1 MMSFDVLAQAL
12 GNVLQFGVL
21 MAILLGA
28 AYGLFVGAL
37 PGLTATMA
45 TALLVPLTFY
55 LDPLPAV
62 ALIVSS
68 TAMAITAGDI
78 PGALLRIP
86 GTPASAAYTD
96 EAYAMTRNG
105 RASEVLSL
113 GFFFSAIGGLVGAMV
128 LLITGPLLARVS
140 LNFSSFEFFWLAC
153 LGLLT
158 CALVSSSAPAKGGV
172 SLTLGLLVS
181 TVGLDVTT
189 GQPRFTFGSIEL
201 VGGVSF
207 IPVMIGMFAVS
218 EVLRGLSGGAEA
230 MPRPP
235 KGEVYRPY
243 IGMFALLK
251 RYPFSVLRGTS
262 LGAAIGALPGVG
274 GDLAAWIAYGMS
286 RRFSRTPEKFG
297 TGHPEGLIE
306 ATSSNNAGLS
316 SAWIP
321 ALVFGI
327 PGDAVTAIAVGVLFM
342 KGVAPGPRL
351 FVENPVMPTSI
362 IMCFFIAN
370 LLLFPLGY
378 VAIKAAR
385 HVLSVPRAVIVP
397 MILVCC
403 FIGSFAVNNTLFGV
417 WTMLVAGLV
426 GYVMERNQYPIA
438 PVILGLVLGPV
449 LERNFI
455 SSMQISHGNL
465 LGFFERPVSAVL
477 GVIVCSI
484 LLLTFTRS
492 LLRKPTPVAP
502 NAVTPDA
509 VSTGTSPH
517 QKGPSK

>member
-1 MMSFDVLAQAL
+1 MSFDVLSQAL
-12 GNVLQFGVL
+12 VNVLQLNVL
-21 MAILLGA
+21 ASILIGA
-28 AYGLFVGAL
+28 GYGLFIGAL

-55 LDPLPAV
+55 MEPLPAI

-78 PGALLRIP
+78 PGVLLRIP

-96 EAYAMTRNG
+96 EAYAMTRRG
-105 RASEVLSL
+105 RASEALSL
-113 GFFFSAIGGLVGAMV
+113 GFFFSATGGLIGAMV
-128 LLITGPLLARVS
+128 LLVSGPLLARVA

-158 CALVSSSAPAKGGV
+158 CALVSSPQPAKGGV
-172 SLTLGLLVS
+172 SLLLGLLVS

-189 GQPRFTFGSIEL
+189 GQPRFTFGSVEL
-201 VGGVSF
+201 SGGVSF
-207 IPVMIGMFAVS
+207 IPVMIGMFAMS
-218 EVLRGLSGGAEA
+218 EILRGFSASAFE
-230 MPRPP
+230 MPKLP
-235 KGEVYRPY
+235 KGEVFVPYR
-243 IGMFALLK
+243 GMFGLVA
-251 RYPFSVLRGTS
+251 RYPLSLIRGTT
-262 LGAAIGALPGVG
+262 LGSAIGALPGVG

-362 IMCFFIAN
+362 ILSFFVAN

-378 VAIKAAR
+378 LAIKASR
-385 HVLSVPRAVIVP
+385 RVLSVPRSVIVP
-397 MILVCC
+397 MILICC
-403 FIGSFAVNNTLFGV
+403 FIGSYAVNNSLFGV
-417 WTMLVAGLV
+417 GTMIVAGIV
-426 GYVMERNQYPIA
+426 GYVMERNQFPIA

-455 SSMQISHGNL
+455 MSMQISHGNL
-465 LGFFERPVSAVL
+465 LGFFQRPVAAAL
-477 GVIVCSI
+477 GVLVCSI
-484 LLLTFTRS
+484 IVFSVFRA
-492 LLRKPTPVAP
+492 LRRKSAKPLSDPVAAEP
-502 NAVTPDA
+502 A
-509 VSTGTSPH
+509 
-517 QKGPSK
+517 SKAIIQEGANR